1 MHGHVFVNVTN
12 TGAGTLA
19 NLGTITCTPSAAR
32 VGCAVNQA
40 TGALSITVNSAAAPA
55 LAPGQH
61 VFTIAVTASNR
72 NAPQVVA
79 IVLTVT

>member
-1 MHGHVFVNVTN
+1 MTFTN

-19 NLGTITCTPSAAR
+19 NLGTIACTPSAAR
-32 VGCAVNQA
+32 VGFVVNKA
-40 TGALSITVNSAAAPA
+40 TGALSITVNGAAAPA

-61 VFTIAVTASNR
+61 AFTIAVAAPNS